1 MNSVSNQDLPDQ
13 QDLAKKQDGRHQRVE
28 RGKAAVMEALMGLFA
43 EGKYAPS
50 IAEVAERA
58 GVSERTLFR
67 YFSSFNDL
75 VAEAISH
82 IYPRVAPYF
91 FATPPAGPL
100 ELRLFELAKLRL
112 DFCAKHSVISIT
124 LDNLAYRSSAAA
136 GARYARAI
144 LLSDQ
149 LKTWL
154 GEDLGRISE
163 EKLCLLALMYD
174 IPNMLS
180 MHTLVGEDAARVISN
195 AARAIVDN

>member
-1 MNSVSNQDLPDQ
+1 MSPVSDQ
-13 QDLAKKQDGRHQRVE
+13 EFPKKTDGRHQRVE
-28 RGKAAVMEALMGLFA
+28 RGKAAVMEAVMGLFA

-67 YFSSFNDL
+67 YFSSFNEL

-82 IYPRVAPYF
+82 IYPRVSPYF
-91 FATPPAGPL
+91 FANPPAAPL
-100 ELRLFELAKLRL
+100 ADRLFDLAKLRL

-124 LDNLAYRSSAAA
+124 LDNLSYRSSAAA

-144 LLSDQ
+144 LLTDQ

-154 GEDLGRISE
+154 GDDLDRISE
-163 EKLCLLALMYD
+163 NKLCLLALMYD
-174 IPNMLS
+174 IPNMLN
-180 MHTLVGEDAARVISN
+180 MHALVGEN
-195 AARAIVDN
+195 AARTVADAALAIIDN